1 MSTILLVE
9 DNADDAELALIGLK
23 HVSDRYHIELATD
36 GKQALEFLYAEGRY
50 SHRSGEDAPV
60 LVLLDINLPNGNGL
74 SILQRMRASKEYHN
88 TPVLILTSSDDLIDI
103 AQTRQ
108 FGANSYLQK
117 SVDFGHFTSRLHQE
131 LDHWLTRA
139 H

>member
-23 HVSDRYHIELATD
+23 HVSDRHHIELATD
-36 GKQALEFLYAEGRY
+36 GRQALEFLYAEGRY
-50 SHRSGEDAPV
+50 AHRPSQDDPA

-74 SILQRMRASKEYHN
+74 SILQRMRASREYHK

-117 SVDFGHFTSRLHQE
+117 TVDYRHFTSRLHQE
-131 LDHWLTRA
+131 LDHWLA
-139 H
+139 QAG